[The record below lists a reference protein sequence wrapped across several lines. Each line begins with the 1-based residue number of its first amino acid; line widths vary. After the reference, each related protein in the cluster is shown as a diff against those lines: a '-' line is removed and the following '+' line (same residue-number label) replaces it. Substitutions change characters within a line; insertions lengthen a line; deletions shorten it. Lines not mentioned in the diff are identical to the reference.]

1 MHSIGERLKEER
13 KRLNLSQTELCEL
26 TGITRKTLF
35 SYETGERSPNVLF
48 LSALF
53 DHDFDVD
60 YILKGEQDILRPSL
74 MKKIQKA
81 AESAF
86 QMVNSTDIAVTPAQF
101 AQMLTS
107 LLDTSE
113 MDQKEQEKP
122 VQAADLGNFPPKK
135 NHIK

>member
-74 MKKIQKA
+74 MKKIQQA

-107 LLDTSE
+107 LLATAETD
-113 MDQKEQEKP
+113 KNEQENAVQTDHFEKALQKKP
-122 VQAADLGNFPPKK
+122 GEM
-135 NHIK
+135 

>member
-1 MHSIGERLKEER
+1 MNSIGERLKEER
-13 KRLNLSQTELCEL
+13 KRLGLSQMELCEL

-35 SYETGERSPNVLF
+35 SYETVERSPNVLF

-60 YILKGEQDILRPSL
+60 YILKGELDRLRPSL
-74 MKKIQKA
+74 LKKIQDA

-107 LLDTSE
+107 LLATADT
-113 MDQKEQEKP
+113 DKNEQENAVQTDHFEKALQKKP
-122 VQAADLGNFPPKK
+122 GEM
-135 NHIK
+135 

>member
-35 SYETGERSPNVLF
+35 SYETGELDR
-48 LSALF
+48 
-53 DHDFDVD
+53 
-60 YILKGEQDILRPSL
+60 LRPSL
-74 MKKIQKA
+74 LKKIQDA

-107 LLDTSE
+107 LLDKAD
-113 MDQKEQEKP
+113 MDNEEQEND
-122 VQAADLGNFPPKK
+122 VQTDDVEKVPKK
-135 NHIK
+135 TG

>member
-1 MHSIGERLKEER
+1 M
-13 KRLNLSQTELCEL
+13 ELCEL

-60 YILKGEQDILRPSL
+60 YILKGELDRLRPSL
-74 MKKIQKA
+74 LKKIQDA

-107 LLDTSE
+107 LLATAETD
-113 MDQKEQEKP
+113 KNEQENAVQTDHFEKALQKKP
-122 VQAADLGNFPPKK
+122 GEM
-135 NHIK
+135 

>member
-13 KRLNLSQTELCEL
+13 KRLGLSQTELCER

-60 YILKGEQDILRPSL
+60 YILKGEQDRMRPSL
-74 MKKIQKA
+74 MGKIQKA

-86 QMVNSTDIAVTPAQF
+86 QMVHSTDIAVTPAQF
-101 AQMLTS
+101 ARMLVS
-107 LLDTSE
+107 LLEAPE
-113 MDQKEQEKP
+113 MVKEDQEKP
-122 VQAADLGNFPPKK
+122 SQAGHTEKKPKK
-135 NHIK
+135 TA

>member
-13 KRLNLSQTELCEL
+13 KRLGFSQIKLCEL
-26 TGITRKTLF
+26 MGITRKTLF

-48 LSALF
+48 LASLY

-60 YILKGEQDILRPSL
+60 YILKGKHGPLQPAL
-74 MKKIQKA
+74 MEKIRQA

-101 AQMLTS
+101 AQMLIT
-107 LLDTSE
+107 LVDN
-113 MDQKEQEKP
+113 QEP
-122 VQAADLGNFPPKK
+122 VLVLEEDSKK
-135 NHIK
+135 NR

>member
-13 KRLNLSQTELCEL
+13 KRLGLSQMELCEL

-35 SYETGERSPNVLF
+35 SYETGERSPKVLV

-60 YILKGEQDILRPSL
+60 YILKGELDRLRPSL
-74 MKKIQKA
+74 LKKIQDA

-107 LLDTSE
+107 LLATAETD
-113 MDQKEQEKP
+113 KNEQENAVQTDHFEKALQKKP
-122 VQAADLGNFPPKK
+122 GEM
-135 NHIK
+135 

>member
-13 KRLNLSQTELCEL
+13 KRLGLSQTELCEL

-60 YILKGEQDILRPSL
+60 YILKGEQDRLRPSL
-74 MKKIQKA
+74 MIKIRKA

-86 QMVNSTDIAVTPAQF
+86 QIVNSTDIAVTPAQF

-107 LLDTSE
+107 LLDTAETDEE
-113 MDQKEQEKP
+113 MHEKP
-122 VQAADLGNFPPKK
+122 LQANHSGKNLKK
-135 NHIK
+135 TV

>member
-13 KRLNLSQTELCEL
+13 KRLGLSQMELCEL

-60 YILKGEQDILRPSL
+60 YILKGELDRLRPSL
-74 MKKIQKA
+74 LKKIQDA

-107 LLDTSE
+107 LLATAETD
-113 MDQKEQEKP
+113 KNEQENAVQTDHFEKALQKKP
-122 VQAADLGNFPPKK
+122 GER
-135 NHIK
+135 

>member
-13 KRLNLSQTELCEL
+13 KRLGLSQMELCEL

-53 DHDFDVD
+53 DHDVD
-60 YILKGEQDILRPSL
+60 YILKGELDRLRPSL
-74 MKKIQKA
+74 LKKIQDA

-107 LLDTSE
+107 LLATAETD
-113 MDQKEQEKP
+113 KNEQENAVQTDHFEKALQKKP
-122 VQAADLGNFPPKK
+122 GEM
-135 NHIK
+135 

>member
-86 QMVNSTDIAVTPAQF
+86 QMVNSTDITVTPAQF

-107 LLDTSE
+107 LLDTPE

-122 VQAADLGNFPPKK
+122 VQAADLGNFPKK

>member
-1 MHSIGERLKEER
+1 MNSIGERLRKER
-13 KRLNLSQTELCEL
+13 KRLGLSQTELCEL

-35 SYETGERSPNVLF
+35 SYETGEHSPNVLF

-60 YILKGEQDILRPSL
+60 YILKGEQDRLRPSV

-86 QMVNSTDIAVTPAQF
+86 QMVNSADISVTPAQF

-107 LLDTSE
+107 LLDISE
-113 MDQKEQEKP
+113 MDQDEREKP
-122 VQAADLGNFPPKK
+122 LQAS
-135 NHIK
+135 HS